1 MRQCLRYAASTA
13 VLLALASPALAVQ
26 DCKPAKADNRVCS
39 VVFNP
44 DDVVR
49 VWGTLRSLTLFEFS
63 PDEAVTKVS
72 AADRNDLIVMPL
84 QNTVILKPKPLPS
97 AAWALQ
103 PIVIQT
109 TRKDGSV
116 RSYLIEYNLR
126 DGGSLQAGDQYTQ
139 FAVKYTYPGDVA
151 AAQAAA
157 WRARQAGLQAAEA
170 KKRLATTGPGAGFGG
185 PGFAC
190 DYVEQH
196 DPKHPVGFIPTRV
209 CDDGQSTFMNFPGN
223 MRVPTITLDG
233 DDGQPIVPMQNFDT
247 TGQFQVI
254 HQVAKHFYLRIGG
267 ALVCI
272 WKTGPISSTG
282 YNPGTAT
289 SSRDVERVLKGDP

>member
-72 AADRNDLIVMPL
+72 AADRNDLIMMPL

-116 RSYLIEYNLR
+116 RSYLVEYNLR

-139 FAVKYTYPGDVA
+139 FAVKSPT
-151 AAQAAA
+151 
-157 WRARQAGLQAAEA
+157 
-170 KKRLATTGPGAGFGG
+170 LATWLLRRPQHGG
-185 PGFAC
+185 
-190 DYVEQH
+190 
-196 DPKHPVGFIPTRV
+196 
-209 CDDGQSTFMNFPGN
+209 
-223 MRVPTITLDG
+223 LDRQG
-233 DDGQPIVPMQNFDT
+233 CKPRRPSRGWPRPARDQAP
-247 TGQFQVI
+247 
-254 HQVAKHFYLRIGG
+254 AAR
-267 ALVCI
+267 AL
-272 WKTGPISSTG
+272 P
-282 YNPGTAT
+282 AT
-289 SSRDVERVLKGDP
+289 MLNSMTPSILSASSRHGSATTASQPS

>member
-1 MRQCLRYAASTA
+1 MRQCLKYAASTA
-13 VLLALASPALAVQ
+13 ALLAFASPALAVQ
-26 DCKPAKADNRVCS
+26 DCKPAKADNRICS

-126 DGGSLQAGDQYTQ
+126 DGGSLQAGDHTTQ
-139 FAVKYTYPGDVA
+139 FAVRDTYPGDVA

-170 KKRLATTGPGAGFGG
+170 KKRLATTGRGPGIGG

-196 DPKHPVGFIPTRV
+196 DPKHPVGFIRHGSATTA
-209 CDDGQSTFMNFPGN
+209 S
-223 MRVPTITLDG
+223 
-233 DDGQPIVPMQNFDT
+233 QP
-247 TGQFQVI
+247 
-254 HQVAKHFYLRIGG
+254 
-267 ALVCI
+267 
-272 WKTGPISSTG
+272 S
-282 YNPGTAT
+282 
-289 SSRDVERVLKGDP
+289 